1 MCYYKPYE
9 EFCQGVNQNFSRKFL
24 KNRIKQRQCVSLVK
38 SHLDLILLNNL
49 IIFIF
54 DIMFVIYYLL
64 YIYFI
69 FMWSTWPNF
78 DKLIPICVFL
88 AKFEFHQILAF
99 LAKFASI
106 CVFLA
111 KSAI

>member
-24 KNRIKQRQCVSLVK
+24 KHRMEQRQCVSLVK
-38 SHLDLILLNNL
+38 SHLGLILLNNL

-69 FMWSTWPNF
+69 FMWSTWPETH
-78 DKLIPICVFL
+78 KLIQIWWFL
-88 AKFEFHQILAF
+88 AKIEFHQILAF
-99 LAKFASI
+99 LAKFGPI

-111 KSAI
+111 KSEI